1 MAATDQADT
10 TAVPAEPF
18 DASDEAQVN
27 RRKRDAGRRKKEAG
41 DVLVNLL
48 AKPAGRAWLWGLMAA
63 THMFE
68 TSFVQNDPTAS
79 AFREGERNI
88 GLRILGEVMR
98 IAPDS
103 FVLMMKENGGR
114 G

>member
-10 TAVPAEPF
+10 SADPAEPF

-27 RRKRDAGRRKKEAG
+27 QRKRDAGRRKKEG
-41 DVLVNLL
+41 RDVLVNLL
-48 AKPAGRAWLWGLMAA
+48 SKPAGRAWVWELLSA

-68 TSFVQNDPTAS
+68 PSFVQNDPTGT
-79 AFREGERNI
+79 AFREGERNV
-88 GLRILGEVMR
+88 GLRILADLMR
-98 IAPDS
+98 VAPDS
-103 FVLMMKENGGR
+103 FVLMMKENGAR